1 MEFDPETLIYVA
13 ILLVIAGAVFY
24 CAMSDAIKKWNEED
38 REHEAFERNRKQR
51 QMEFD
56 RHAQAVAKAVL
67 FDTCQT
73 IYLGRTNHE

>member
-24 CAMSDAIKKWNEED
+24 CTMRDAIEKWNEED
-38 REHEAFERNRKQR
+38 REHEAFERSRKQR
-51 QMEFD
+51 QQEFD

-67 FDTCQT
+67 FDTCEN
-73 IYLGRTNHE
+73 IYLGRASK

>member
-1 MEFDPETLIYVA
+1 MEFTPETLIYVA

-24 CAMSDAIKKWNEED
+24 CTMRGMIKKWNEED
-38 REHEAFERNRKQR
+38 REYEAFERSRKQR
-51 QMEFD
+51 QQEFD
-56 RHAQAVAKAVL
+56 KHAQAVAKAVL

>member
-1 MEFDPETLIYVA
+1 MEFDPEALIYVA

-24 CAMSDAIKKWNEED
+24 YAMNDAIKRWNEED
-38 REHEAFERNRKQR
+38 REREAFERSRRQR
-51 QMEFD
+51 QQEFD